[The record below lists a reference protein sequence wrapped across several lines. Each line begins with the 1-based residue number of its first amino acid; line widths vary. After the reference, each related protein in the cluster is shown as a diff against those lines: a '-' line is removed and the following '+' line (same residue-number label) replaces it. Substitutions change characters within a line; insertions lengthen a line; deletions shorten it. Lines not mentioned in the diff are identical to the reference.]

1 MIEFKTEIQIKRP
14 TDDVFRF
21 IADFEN
27 TPKWNYF
34 VTSVK
39 KLSTG
44 PVGLGT
50 KFHQVRKTDQQEYEV
65 IAFEPPSVIEIK
77 TTGGSVPSFRIRYH
91 FKPVSGGTHVRDSW
105 VLETQH
111 NALIERLGAIRI
123 RTAVI
128 ENLGKLKQL
137 LETGT
142 AQLQDGPISKF
153 PIF

>member
-1 MIEFKTEIQIKRP
+1 VIEFTTDIQIKRS

-34 VTSVK
+34 VTSVN

-44 PVGLGT
+44 PVGVGT

-65 IAFEPPSVIEIK
+65 IAFEPPRAIEIQ
-77 TTGGSVPSFRIRYH
+77 TTAGSVPAFRIRYQ
-91 FKPVSGGTHVRDSW
+91 FKPVSGGTHVRDDW

-111 NALIERLGAIRI
+111 NVLIERLGATRI

-128 ENLGKLKQL
+128 ENLGKLKEL

-142 AQLQDGPISKF
+142 ARLQDGQISRLPTF
-153 PIF
+153 